1 VALTQ
6 RTDDASPANH
16 LARRSVQQPEGVNLL
31 LSDIRFAFLLA
42 NEARYRALERAFGIQ
57 RSQANIVTLVAALL
71 VLESMQDRT
80 SKAFTSGRPPSAGEM
95 ALGVTAAREALYAV
109 AGPAAREGPLFASL
123 VMLAVAGA
131 AVRPVVWRS
140 LRNIRTS
147 SQARNVKFRQRY
159 GYIVDPGHW
168 RERRTQQQA
177 AAGAA
182 KSAAA
187 TAARAA
193 SAAAAAAAE
202 KAASAAVAGSA
213 SSGTTSGP
221 AS

>member
-1 VALTQ
+1 VALSQ
-6 RTDDASPANH
+6 RTEDAGRAGQ
-16 LARRSVQQPEGVNLL
+16 LARRSVQEPGGVNLL

-42 NEARYRALERAFGIQ
+42 NEARHRALERAFGIQ
-57 RSQANIVTLVAALL
+57 RDQANFVTLVAALL

-95 ALGVTAAREALYAV
+95 ALGTTAAREALYAV

-131 AVRPVVWRS
+131 AIRPVVGRS
-140 LRNIRTS
+140 LRGIRAS
-147 SQARNVKFRQRY
+147 SRARNIKFRQRY

-168 RERRTQQQA
+168 RERRMQRRAEA
-177 AAGAA
+177 AAAD
-182 KSAAA
+182 STAA
-187 TAARAA
+187 TAAKAA

-202 KAASAAVAGSA
+202 KAASAVAGSA
-213 SSGTTSGP
+213 NSGTTSGP
-221 AS
+221 GS